1 MKKLIVFIFSIVL
14 LGSCDKEEWHE
25 HRVVNFGFNEDIS
38 YNQNDGELTRFDFR
52 IEYKIIGDPNAD
64 TSSVNLLDVTYEE
77 SQWSSQNHSKWVNFD
92 NLSYYEF
99 MNYDHL
105 EFKVTTSCNTVKPID
120 LELNF
125 IAQTYFANYTPS
137 GVSWETLLTVNSS
150 DTTIYF
156 TWSPPNFN

>member
-92 NLSYYEF
+92 NLSYYVAAIALKFLTIGTLDESLPVSTIF
-99 MNYDHL
+99 NEKTLNPRQPGPDPGLITHSTL
-105 EFKVTTSCNTVKPID
+105 SKP
-120 LELNF
+120 E
-125 IAQTYFANYTPS
+125 PS
-137 GVSWETLLTVNSS
+137 EIGSVG
-150 DTTIYF
+150 
-156 TWSPPNFN
+156 PA